1 MTTKKTIK
9 TFESALKRLEE
20 IVEAL
25 EEGETPLDDAM
36 TLYEEGLELS
46 RFCNE
51 KLKATELRLKKLSK
65 TIDGQLELTDFDETE
80 R

>member
-65 TIDGQLELTDFDETE
+65 TIDGQLELNDFDDTE